1 MIFYLY
7 ILVCQSKMY
16 IRVIAVGK
24 LKNEYLELQKE
35 FLKRLGSWNVELVEV
50 EDVKLDSGY
59 FNILLEAEGKEM
71 DSIQFSEFLVKKRDL
86 DQQKLCFVIG
96 GAMGFEDEFKK
107 QFDMQLSFGKMT
119 YTHQMV
125 RILLLEQ
132 LYRAYAI
139 SVGKNYHY

>member
-1 MIFYLY
+1 M
-7 ILVCQSKMY
+7 MY

-35 FLKRLGSWNVELVEV
+35 FLKRLGSWNVELLEV
-50 EDVKLDSGY
+50 EDVKVDSGY
-59 FNILLEAEGKEM
+59 FNILLDADGKQL
-71 DSIQFSEFLVKKRDL
+71 SSEDFADFLVRKRDL
-86 DQQKLCFVIG
+86 DAVKVCFVIG
-96 GAMGFEDEFKK
+96 GAKGFEDDFKK
-107 QFDMQLSFGKMT
+107 QFDMHLSFGKMT
-119 YTHQMV
+119 FTHQMA